1 MSYKAV
7 NNLKNH
13 FEIEFLKSCSYEN
26 INEMMNKLNDKIKKL
41 EAENKDLRAS
51 AHNSDYAKCLAC
63 AEDIT
68 TDYDININPELIAKT
83 IGRHFA

>member
-1 MSYKAV
+1 MSEMINISK
-7 NNLKNH
+7 LKTWD
-13 FEIEFLKSCSYEN
+13 
-26 INEMMNKLNDKIKKL
+26 KLHKVFIQSKYGVFVERADLEKL
-41 EAENKDLRAS
+41 LET